1 MNLNIKRILPG
12 CILVFLLAS
21 QAMAQNRIATVDL
34 TKVFDKYWKR
44 EQAEA
49 ALKVRED
56 ELSKELKSLGDDY
69 TKLKDDYLKLRD
81 AINDP
86 TLTTVERDKRK
97 ATADSKLLELKNRE
111 DDIRTMEGN
120 DREELDLKTQRLRE
134 TLLKDITAAVNA
146 KAKSAGYFLVIDKTA
161 ESFNKLHTP
170 IVLYSNGE
178 NDITDEVL
186 KQLNAAAPAPTTP
199 TDAPKTTDSDKG
211 SKK

>member
-1 MNLNIKRILPG
+1 MNLNMKRILPG
-12 CILVFLLAS
+12 CILVFLLAG
-21 QAMAQNRIATVDL
+21 QVMAQNKIATVDL

-49 ALKVRED
+49 ALKVRGD
-56 ELSKELKSLGDDY
+56 ELDKELKSLEADY
-69 TKLKDDYLKLRD
+69 NKLKDDYLKLRD

-86 TLTTVERDKRK
+86 TLTTEERDKRK
-97 ATADSKLLELKNRE
+97 STADSKLMELKNRE
-111 DDIRTMEGN
+111 DDIRTMENN

-134 TLLKDITAAVNA
+134 TLLKDITAAVTA
-146 KAKSAGYFLVIDKTA
+146 KAKSAGYFLVIDRTA

-186 KQLNAAAPAPTTP
+186 GQLNAAAPAPTAP
-199 TDAPKTTDSDKG
+199 ADAPKTTDG
-211 SKK
+211 KK

>member
-1 MNLNIKRILPG
+1 MKLNMKRILPG
-12 CILVFLLAS
+12 CVLVFLLAG
-21 QAMAQNRIATVDL
+21 QALAQNRIATVDL

-86 TLTTVERDKRK
+86 TLTTEERDKRK
-97 ATADSKLLELKNRE
+97 ATADAKLLELKNRE

-146 KAKSAGYFLVIDKTA
+146 KAKSAGYFLVIDKAA

-199 TDAPKTTDSDKG
+199 PDAPKTTGGNK
-211 SKK
+211 